1 MVIASAPGK
10 VTLFGEHAVV
20 YGEPAIVMAI
30 NRRAYVEVQLRD
42 DSKIRIIA
50 PDIVIKG
57 VTLTFDQNTFSVE
70 SEASSVIS
78 ELSYIIKAIELIAKR
93 FNIFKGVNI
102 RVWSEMPVGA
112 GLGTSAAITIA
123 TIKAYSKALD
133 LDLDQKN
140 IALLGWQTERE
151 VQGTASP
158 MDTTIATYGGILQVQ
173 PIGNEVNVE
182 KLNVSIKLPII
193 IGYVLRE
200 HKTKDMVAKVRL
212 LREKYADIINP
223 IISAIGQVSRNARRS
238 LESGNLNEV
247 GELMN
252 INHGLL
258 EALGVSTKQLN
269 DMVYAARKAGAIGA
283 KLTGAGGGGCIIA
296 LVPSQHESVS
306 LAIRSVGA
314 HVLESGISEKGVV
327 IE

>member
-30 NRRAYVEVQLRD
+30 NKRAYVEVNLRN
-42 DSKIRIIA
+42 DSKIRVIA

-57 VTLTFDQNTFSVE
+57 VVLTFDQNIFSVE
-70 SEASSVIS
+70 SEVASARS
-78 ELSYIIKAIELIAKR
+78 ELSYIVKAIELFAK
-93 FNIFKGVNI
+93 NYDVFKGADI

-123 TIKAYSKALD
+123 TIKAYSEATGLD
-133 LDLDQKN
+133 LDEKS
-140 IALLGWQTERE
+140 IAVLGWQTERE

-158 MDTTIATYGGILQVQ
+158 MDTSIATYGGIIQVQ
-173 PIGNEVNVE
+173 P
-182 KLNVSIKLPII
+182 LNNDINIERLKVPMKLPII
-193 IGYVLRE
+193 IGYVSRE
-200 HKTKDMVAKVRL
+200 YKTKDMVAKVRL
-212 LREKYADIINP
+212 LKEKYSNIINP
-223 IISAIGQVSRNARRS
+223 IISAIGQVSRKARIS
-238 LESGNLNEV
+238 LESGDLKEV

-296 LVPSQHESVS
+296 LTLEKHESVS
-306 LAIRSVGA
+306 LAIKSVGA
-314 HVLESGISEKGVV
+314 QTLESDISEKGVL

>member
-30 NRRAYVEVQLRD
+30 NRRAYVEVQLRN
-42 DSKIRIIA
+42 DSKIRVIA

-57 VTLTFDQNTFSVE
+57 VTLTFDRNTFSVE
-70 SEASSVIS
+70 SETSRALS
-78 ELSYIIKAIELIAKR
+78 ELSYVIKAVELIAR
-93 FNIFKGVNI
+93 NYEIFKGADI

-112 GLGTSAAITIA
+112 GLGTSAAITVA

-133 LDLDQKN
+133 LDLDKKN

-158 MDTTIATYGGILQVQ
+158 MDTSIATYGGIIQVQ
-173 PIGNEVNVE
+173 PIGNDINIE
-182 KLNVSIKLPII
+182 KLNVSVKLPII
-193 IGYVLRE
+193 IGYISRE
-200 HKTKDMVAKVRL
+200 YKTRDMVAKVKL
-212 LREKYADIINP
+212 LKEKYNEIIDP
-223 IISAIGQVSRNARRS
+223 IISAIGQVSRKARYF
-238 LESGNLNEV
+238 LESGNLKEV

-269 DMVYAARKAGAIGA
+269 DMVYAARRAGAVGA

-296 LVPSQHESVS
+296 LALEQRENIS
-306 LAIRSVGA
+306 LAMKSVGGQ
-314 HVLESGISEKGVV
+314 VLESEVSESGVS

>member
-30 NRRAYVEVQLRD
+30 NKRAYVEVNLRN
-42 DSKIRIIA
+42 DSKIRVIA

-57 VTLTFDQNTFSVE
+57 VVLTFDQNIFSVE
-70 SEASSVIS
+70 SEVASARS
-78 ELSYIIKAIELIAKR
+78 ELSYIVKAIELIAK
-93 FNIFKGVNI
+93 NYGVFKGADI

-123 TIKAYSKALD
+123 TIKAYSEATGLD
-133 LDLDQKN
+133 LDKKS
-140 IALLGWQTERE
+140 IAVLGWQTERE

-158 MDTTIATYGGILQVQ
+158 MDTSIATYGGIIQVQ
-173 PIGNEVNVE
+173 P
-182 KLNVSIKLPII
+182 LNNDINIERLKVPIKLPII
-193 IGYVLRE
+193 IGYVSRE
-200 HKTKDMVAKVRL
+200 YKTKDMVAKVRL
-212 LREKYADIINP
+212 LKEKYGNIINP
-223 IISAIGQVSRNARRS
+223 IISAIGQVSRKARIS
-238 LESGNLNEV
+238 LESGDLKEV

-296 LVPSQHESVS
+296 LTLEKHESVS
-306 LAIRSVGA
+306 LAIKSVGA
-314 HVLESGISEKGVV
+314 QTLESDISEKGVL